1 MRNNE
6 IVIMIIGSILLLGFV
21 IYMLIFSFHMSKTNL
36 IREDIKND
44 SIIFKENLQLKMN
57 DSVMIENKKK
67 LNNLI
72 DNNENRLQRLEN
84 RKTIN
89 NRNTVFLLKENEE
102 EKSRI

>member
-72 DNNENRLQRLEN
+72 DNHENRLQRLEN
-84 RKTIN
+84 RKPIIN
-89 NRNTVFLLKENEE
+89 RDTVFLLKEN
-102 EKSRI
+102 

>member
-1 MRNNE
+1 MKNNE
-6 IVIMIIGSILLLGFV
+6 VVIMVVGSVLLLGFV

-72 DNNENRLQRLEN
+72 DNHENRLQRLEN
-84 RKTIN
+84 RKPIIN
-89 NRNTVFLLKENEE
+89 RDTVFLLKEN
-102 EKSRI
+102 

>member
-72 DNNENRLQRLEN
+72 DNHENRLQRLEN
-84 RKTIN
+84 RKPIINRDTI
-89 NRNTVFLLKENEE
+89 V
-102 EKSRI
+102 IYQ